1 MIRTMRGALACSL
14 AIGAC
19 VHAVTAHAADTYPR
33 LATYAIGS
41 PKDYYTDVYQKQ
53 LSKVQVA
60 IVAVYPGWGSAQG
73 TTLNETAKKIKAL
86 NPNTRV
92 VQYVLGES
100 LNYPAEPAYKD
111 FNAKIDQEKW
121 WLYTSGTG
129 TTKVLSDFGNS
140 DYILNIT
147 PTARKD
153 ASGKTFAQW
162 FGGWVA
168 SEWVKPNPDI
178 DGIFTDNVFWS
189 PRRDGD
195 WNLDGKSDSHNDAS
209 VQKSFRTGYAQYVA
223 AFNSAASGKLQ
234 IANAADWV
242 LNEADI
248 TEYSGKFQ
256 GGLIE
261 RMQTLD
267 VSLGWSGMMKGYRK
281 VMAALTGPK
290 LGICSYQGTMTDY
303 QGMRYGLAS
312 CLMDDGYF
320 AYSDTSKR
328 YYGVP
333 WFDEF
338 NANLGAAVSAPATS
352 AWQSG
357 VYRRDF
363 ANGIVL
369 VNPKGN
375 GQRTVTLEG
384 EFVKLKGTQDATVNN
399 GATVKQVTLKDR
411 DGVILLR
418 KAPITR
424 PKPPGNLQA
433 GN

>member
-1 MIRTMRGALACSL
+1 MIRTMRAALACSL
-14 AIGAC
+14 AISTG
-19 VHAVTAHAADTYPR
+19 VFAADTYPR
-33 LATYAIGS
+33 LATYAISS
-41 PKDYYTDVYQKQ
+41 PKDYYTDAYQKQ
-53 LSKVQVA
+53 LAKVNVA
-60 IVAVYPGWGSAQG
+60 ILAVYPGWGSAQG

-86 NPNTRV
+86 NPNTKV
-92 VQYVLGES
+92 FQYVLGES
-100 LNYPAEPAYKD
+100 LNYPAEDAYKE

-121 WLYTSGTG
+121 WLYTSGTNG
-129 TTKVLSDFGNS
+129 TKVLSDFGNS

-168 SEWVKPNPDI
+168 STWIKPNPDI
-178 DGIFTDNVFWS
+178 DGIYTDNVFWS

-195 WNLDGKSDSHNDAS
+195 WDLNGTSDSSSNAS
-209 VQKSFRTGYAQYVA
+209 VQASFRKGYAQYVD
-223 AFNSAASGKLQ
+223 AFNAAAPGKPQ

-242 LNEADI
+242 LNEAVI

-261 RMQTLD
+261 HMQRLD
-267 VSLGWSGMMKGYRK
+267 SSIGWSGMMKGYRK
-281 VMAALTGPK
+281 VMAALAAPK
-290 LGICSYQGTMTDY
+290 LGICSWEGTMTDY
-303 QGMRYGLAS
+303 QGMRYGFAS
-312 CLMDDGYF
+312 CAMDDGYF
-320 AYSDTSKR
+320 AYTDSAKR
-328 YYGVP
+328 YYGAP
-333 WFDEF
+333 QFDEF
-338 NANLGAAVSAPATS
+338 NVKLGAAVSAPATS

-384 EFVKLKGTQDATVNN
+384 DFVKIKGTQDATTNN
-399 GATVKQVTLKDR
+399 GATVRQVTLKDR
-411 DGVILLR
+411 DGIVLLR
-418 KAPITR
+418 KATATR
-424 PKPPGNLQA
+424 PLPPGDLQVA
-433 GN
+433 Q

>member
-1 MIRTMRGALACSL
+1 
-14 AIGAC
+14 
-19 VHAVTAHAADTYPR
+19 
-33 LATYAIGS
+33 
-41 PKDYYTDVYQKQ
+41 
-53 LSKVQVA
+53 VQVA
-60 IVAVYPGWGSAQG
+60 IIAVYPGWGDSQNV
-73 TTLNETAKKIKAL
+73 TLNDTAKKIKAL

-92 VQYVLGES
+92 FQYVLGES
-100 LNYPAEPAYKD
+100 LNYPAEPAYVD
-111 FNAKIDQEKW
+111 FNAKIDKEQW
-121 WLYTSGTG
+121 WLYTSGVG

-168 SEWVKPNPDI
+168 STWVAPNPDL
-178 DGIFTDNVFWS
+178 DGIYTDNVFWS

-195 WNLDGKSDSHNDAS
+195 WDRNGTLDSHSNAS
-209 VQKSFRTGYAQYVA
+209 VQASFRAGYAQYLTAFKA
-223 AFNSAASGKLQ
+223 AAPGTLQ

-242 LNEADI
+242 VSNAVI
-248 TEYSGKFQ
+248 TEYSGKFN

-267 VSLGWSGMMKGYRK
+267 TSIGWSEMMKGYRK
-281 VMAALTGPK
+281 VMAALAAPK
-290 LGICSYQGTMTDY
+290 LGICSYKGPLTDY

-312 CLMDDGYF
+312 CTMDDGYF
-320 AYSDTSKR
+320 AYSDSSKG

-338 NANLGAAVSAPATS
+338 NVKLGAAVSGPSTS

-375 GQRTVTLEG
+375 GQRTVTLESD
-384 EFVKLKGTQDATVNN
+384 FVKIKGTQDTTVNN
-399 GATVKQVTLKDR
+399 GATVRQVTLKDR
-411 DGVILLR
+411 DGLVLLR
-418 KAPITR
+418 KSASSR
-424 PKPPGNLQA
+424 PNPPASLQA
-433 GN
+433 VQ

>member
-1 MIRTMRGALACSL
+1 
-14 AIGAC
+14 
-19 VHAVTAHAADTYPR
+19 
-33 LATYAIGS
+33 
-41 PKDYYTDVYQKQ
+41 
-53 LSKVQVA
+53 VQVA
-60 IVAVYPGWGSAQG
+60 IVAVYPGWGSAQS
-73 TTLNETAKKIKAL
+73 TTLNDTAKKIKAL

-92 VQYVLGES
+92 FQYVLGES
-100 LNYPAEPAYKD
+100 LNYPAEPAYED

-168 SEWVKPNPDI
+168 SEWAKPNPDV

-195 WNLDGKSDSHNDAS
+195 WDLNGKVDSHTNAS
-209 VQKSFRTGYAQYVA
+209 VQASFRAGYAQYVS

-242 LNEADI
+242 LSDAVI

-261 RMQTLD
+261 HMQRLD
-267 VSLGWSGMMKGYRK
+267 TSVGWNEMMKGYRK
-281 VMAALTGPK
+281 VMAALAAPK
-290 LGICSYQGTMTDY
+290 LGICSYEGTLTDY
-303 QGMRYGLAS
+303 QGMRYGFAS
-312 CLMDDGYF
+312 CAMDNGYF
-320 AYSDTSKR
+320 AYTDSSKR

-338 NANLGAAVSAPATS
+338 NAELGAAVSAPSTS

-375 GQRTVTLEG
+375 GQRTVTLESD
-384 EFVKLKGTQDATVNN
+384 FVKIKGTQDTSVNN
-399 GATVKQVTLKDR
+399 GATVRQVTLKDR
-411 DGVILLR
+411 DGLVLLR

-424 PKPPGNLQA
+424 PKPPGALQVSQ
-433 GN
+433 